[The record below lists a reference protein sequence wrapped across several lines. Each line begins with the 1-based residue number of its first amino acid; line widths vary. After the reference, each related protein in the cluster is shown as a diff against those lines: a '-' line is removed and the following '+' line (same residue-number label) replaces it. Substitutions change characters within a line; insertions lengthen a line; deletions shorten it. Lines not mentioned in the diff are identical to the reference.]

1 MSSRKKPK
9 RIENSN
15 SWVTEMVDILF
26 AGTGASVPSRE
37 RSLPCIAVRIKGN
50 IILFDCGE
58 GSQRQLMM
66 SPFSFMKIRGI
77 FVSHMHGDHFL
88 GIPGLLQTMN
98 MSGRKD
104 KLTLAGPEGF
114 SDAIASL
121 LKMCGGGLNYE
132 IDVKD
137 AKDGDIFAFKGYSI
151 EAFSVDHGIPA
162 LGFAFREDDR
172 QGRFDREKAMS
183 LGLQPGPDFS
193 KLQEGKKVKGV
204 DPKDVIG
211 PERKGRV
218 IVYSGDTMPCGR
230 LLNVSKNADVLIH
243 EATYLSKDHKLAKE
257 HLHSTAK
264 DAASLAKDADAGL
277 LVVTHMS
284 NRYDDLSLIE
294 EECRSVFPNSIAAT
308 DMLTLSVKPRV

>member
-1 MSSRKKPK
+1 
-9 RIENSN
+9 
-15 SWVTEMVDILF
+15 MVDILF

-37 RSLPCIAVRIKGN
+37 RSLPCVAVRIKGN

-137 AKDGDIFAFKGYSI
+137 AKDGDIFTFKGYTI

-218 IVYSGDTMPCGR
+218 IVYSG
-230 LLNVSKNADVLIH
+230 
-243 EATYLSKDHKLAKE
+243 
-257 HLHSTAK
+257 
-264 DAASLAKDADAGL
+264 
-277 LVVTHMS
+277 
-284 NRYDDLSLIE
+284 
-294 EECRSVFPNSIAAT
+294 
-308 DMLTLSVKPRV
+308 